1 MPSKDEILI
10 VDDEEMMCLVLS
22 GVFEDAGYA
31 VRTASNG
38 EDAMQKISERLP
50 DVLLMDIIMP
60 GLTGMEVLRR
70 VKSID
75 DSFPVILMTAMAGV
89 SGAVDAMRSGAFD
102 YIAKPFHNEELLR
115 VVENALKRSKPRTDV
130 HDVAGNGDD
139 GEQQDPILRDMGT
152 SEVITELASRTRRV
166 AKSNFDVL
174 ITGETGTGKELIARA
189 IHSLSGRA
197 EQPFIPVDCG
207 AIPET
212 LLESELFGHE
222 EGAFTDARNLKKGK
236 FELAQGGTIFLDEV
250 PNMSWAS
257 QAKLLRAL
265 QDRAIFR
272 VGGSTSISVD
282 VRVIAASNTELQSMI
297 EKKDFRADLYYRLRE
312 FSIHVPALRERKGDI
327 PFLVDK
333 FIAQTNA
340 ELGKKVNGCSAE
352 AMDALISFAWPGN
365 VRQLRSAI
373 RSAVLQS
380 ADVVETEHLEFIE
393 GNAPGTP
400 GASGRPAPAAPTLE
414 EGAPLKDHVKKH
426 IAQIERQI
434 ILETLNSTKWNKAKT
449 ARVLQIAYN
458 TLLSKINDYDLQNP
472 RG

>member
-1 MPSKDEILI
+1 MPPRDEILI
-10 VDDEEMMCLVLS
+10 VDDEDMMCLVLS

-115 VVENALKRSKPRTDV
+115 VVGDALKRGRPRTDLTEAAE
-130 HDVAGNGDD
+130 HGDG
-139 GEQQDPILRDMGT
+139 GEHQDPILRDMGT
-152 SEVITELASRTRRV
+152 SEVITELAARTRRV

-189 IHSLSGRA
+189 IHSLSGRS

-207 AIPET
+207 AIPEA

-222 EGAFTDARNLKKGK
+222 EGAFTDARTQKKGK

-297 EKKDFRADLYYRLRE
+297 DKKDFRADLYYRLRE

-340 ELGKKVNGCSAE
+340 ELGKKVNGCSAG
-352 AMDALISFAWPGN
+352 AMDALMTFEWPGN
-365 VRQLRSAI
+365 VRQLRSTI
-373 RSAVLQS
+373 RSAVLQ
-380 ADVVETEHLEFIE
+380 AGDVVEIEHLEFIE
-393 GNAPGTP
+393 GGSGATGTP
-400 GASGRPAPAAPTLE
+400 APPAPTLE

-472 RG
+472 KD

>member
-1 MPSKDEILI
+1 MSRKDEILI

-22 GVFEDAGYA
+22 GVFEDAGYD

-38 EDAMQKISERLP
+38 EDAMQKIGERLP

-115 VVENALKRSKPRTDV
+115 VVGNALTRNKPRSDV
-130 HDVAGNGDD
+130 RELPGDVEEN
-139 GEQQDPILRDMGT
+139 EQKDPILHDMGT
-152 SEVITELASRTRRV
+152 SEVITELAARTRRV

-189 IHSLSGRA
+189 IHNMSGRA
-197 EQPFIPVDCG
+197 DKPFIPIDCG
-207 AIPET
+207 AIPEA

-222 EGAFTDARNLKKGK
+222 EGAFTDARSQKKGK
-236 FELAQGGTIFLDEV
+236 FELAQGGTVFLDEV

-272 VGGSTSISVD
+272 VGGSKSISID
-282 VRVIAASNTELQSMI
+282 VRVIAASNTELQSLI
-297 EKKDFRADLYYRLRE
+297 DRKDFRADLYYRLRE

-333 FIAQTNA
+333 FIAQTNR
-340 ELGKKVNGCSAE
+340 ELGKEVAGCSAA
-352 AMDALISFAWPGN
+352 AMEALIMFEWPGN

-373 RSAVLQS
+373 RSAVLQ
-380 ADVVETEHLEFIE
+380 AGNVVEIEHLEFVE
-393 GNAPGTP
+393 GSGPGSTLSPTP
-400 GASGRPAPAAPTLE
+400 PAPTLE

-426 IAQIERQI
+426 ISQIERQI
-434 ILETLNSTKWNKAKT
+434 ILETLHSTNWNKAKT

-458 TLLSKINDYDLQNP
+458 TLLSKINEYDLQNP
-472 RG
+472 SG

>member
-1 MPSKDEILI
+1 MSVKDEILI

-38 EDAMQKISERLP
+38 EDALQKIGERIP

-89 SGAVDAMRSGAFD
+89 SGAVDAMRDGAFD

-115 VVENALKRSKPRTDV
+115 VVGNALTRGRPRAEDV
-130 HDVAGNGDD
+130 SAEGDGD
-139 GEQQDPILRDMGT
+139 ETSSRGKDPILSAMGT
-152 SEVITELASRTRRV
+152 SEVITELASRTQRV

-189 IHSLSGRA
+189 IHEMSGRA
-197 EQPFIPVDCG
+197 DQPFIPVDCG
-207 AIPET
+207 AIPEA

-222 EGAFTDARNLKKGK
+222 EGAFTDARSLKKGK

-272 VGGSTSISVD
+272 VGGSKSISVD
-282 VRVIAASNTELQSMI
+282 VRVIAASNTELQSLI

-333 FIAQTNA
+333 FIVQTNR
-340 ELGKKVNGCSAE
+340 ELDKQVNGCSAS
-352 AMDALISFAWPGN
+352 AMDALMNFEWPGN
-365 VRQLRSAI
+365 VRQLRSTI
-373 RSAVLQS
+373 RSAVLQ
-380 ADVVETEHLEFIE
+380 AGDVVETEHLEFIE
-393 GNAPGTP
+393 SGGPGFGGP
-400 GASGRPAPAAPTLE
+400 VPPPAPTLE

-426 IAQIERQI
+426 IARIERQI

-458 TLLSKINDYDLQNP
+458 TLLSKINEYDLQNP
-472 RG
+472 NG

>member
-1 MPSKDEILI
+1 MPPRDEILI
-10 VDDEEMMCLVLS
+10 VDDEDMMCLVLS

-115 VVENALKRSKPRTDV
+115 VVGDALKRGRPRTDLTEAAE
-130 HDVAGNGDD
+130 HGD
-139 GEQQDPILRDMGT
+139 GVEHQDPILRDMGT
-152 SEVITELASRTRRV
+152 SEVITELAARTRRV

-189 IHSLSGRA
+189 IHSLSGRS

-207 AIPET
+207 AIPEA

-222 EGAFTDARNLKKGK
+222 EGAFTDARTQKKGK

-297 EKKDFRADLYYRLRE
+297 DKKDFRADLYYRLRE

-340 ELGKKVNGCSAE
+340 ELGKKVNGCSAG
-352 AMDALISFAWPGN
+352 AMDALMTFEWPGN
-365 VRQLRSAI
+365 VRQLRSTI
-373 RSAVLQS
+373 RSAVLQ
-380 ADVVETEHLEFIE
+380 AGDVVEIEHLEFIE
-393 GNAPGTP
+393 GGSGATGTP
-400 GASGRPAPAAPTLE
+400 APPAPTLE

-472 RG
+472 KD